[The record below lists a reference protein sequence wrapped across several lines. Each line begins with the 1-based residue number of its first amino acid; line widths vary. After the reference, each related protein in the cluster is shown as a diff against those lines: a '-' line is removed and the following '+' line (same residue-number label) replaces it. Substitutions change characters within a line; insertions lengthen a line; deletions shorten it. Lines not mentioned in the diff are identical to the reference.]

1 MNQYFNIQQEIN
13 YMHPQLN
20 VDHKKWQPSADSN
33 HKHKHVNY
41 KCNKVTDV
49 NNDRANNDKKY
60 RKI

>member
-1 MNQYFNIQQEIN
+1 
-13 YMHPQLN
+13 MHPQLN